1 MSWRGSKK
9 NLQIENGRKTGRK
22 TVVSDIKKYLLEM
35 YYEANGKLTKV
46 EALGHREFGI
56 YKLISTF

>member
-1 MSWRGSKK
+1 M
-9 NLQIENGRKTGRK
+9 
-22 TVVSDIKKYLLEM
+22 VSDIKKYLLEM